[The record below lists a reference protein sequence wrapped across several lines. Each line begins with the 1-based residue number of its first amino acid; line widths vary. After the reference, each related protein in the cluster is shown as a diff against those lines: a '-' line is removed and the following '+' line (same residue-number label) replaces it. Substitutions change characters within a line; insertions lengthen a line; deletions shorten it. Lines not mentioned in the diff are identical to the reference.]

1 MKSDLPTNAGAQ
13 PDCAWTCPSVQKD
26 FADWRAGRLRYAVW
40 AIDLDHAWLRAA
52 SEDMRQYCADL
63 LLPDYARQP
72 HLTLRICGFLA
83 PERRRDDDFTHA
95 DFLSQVCAL
104 KSSLIQ
110 PFSIKVGAADTFTT
124 APYLSVLDID
134 GGIARARQALAMP
147 LGDGP
152 GEKGLPYVPHVT
164 FGFYG
169 GRFPMPDVVRRLH
182 SNREILSTHV
192 AVKRLVLMTYE
203 ASVIAGPLTTV
214 CAFDLEGQTLRAI
227 DPEATEELFR

>member
-1 MKSDLPTNAGAQ
+1 MASTIEPASPTNTYTQ
-13 PDCAWTCPSVQKD
+13 PDNDATWTLPNVQKD
-26 FADWRAGRLRYAVW
+26 FADWRAGRHRYAVW
-40 AIDLDHAWLRAA
+40 AIALDHDWLREA
-52 SEDMRQYCADL
+52 SEEVRQHCADL
-63 LLPDYARQP
+63 LLPNYARQP
-72 HLTLRICGFLA
+72 HITLRICGFLA

-152 GEKGLPYVPHVT
+152 GEKGLLT
-164 FGFYG
+164 S
-169 GRFPMPDVVRRLH
+169 PMSP
-182 SNREILSTHV
+182 SAST
-192 AVKRLVLMTYE
+192 AD
-203 ASVIAGPLTTV
+203 ASRCRTLFAACT
-214 CAFDLEGQTLRAI
+214 QTGKS
-227 DPEATEELFR
+227 